1 MYPGAYVDS
10 HPDKPAVV
18 MGSSGAVQTFAELD
32 AAANRLSHVLRDAG
46 VEPGDHVAICMEN
59 HPRYLEVAWG
69 CHYAGAVYTAA
80 SSRLTSHELAYIV
93 DDCGATVF
101 ITSAHLAEPAAE
113 LVDHTPRVT
122 LRLMLDG
129 TIDGYGSYEDAV
141 AGASAEPLDTRVAGT
156 DMLYSSG
163 TTGLPKGVEKPFVAE
178 PLETTPG
185 TVTLAQQFLFGV
197 TADSVYLSPAPLYH
211 AAPLRFSMAS
221 HSLGATVVVM
231 EHFDAEQFLQLIE
244 REKVTHTQVVPT
256 MFVRLLKLPPE
267 VRDRYDLSSLKYV
280 IHAAAPCPVPVK
292 QQMIEWFGPVIHE
305 YYAGTE
311 GNGFV
316 YCNSE
321 QWLAHPGTVGL
332 PIGCTVHVVGD
343 DGEEVPRGGSGTIY
357 FESGIEFEYHN
368 DPAKTA
374 SSRHPKGWS
383 TLGDVGYV
391 DDDGFLYLT
400 DRKAY
405 LIISGGVNIYPQEA
419 ENLLVTH
426 PQVVDVAVFGVP
438 NDDFG
443 EEVKA
448 VVQPLEMPADTD
460 EAAALERELI
470 AFCRQHLA
478 DVKCPRSID
487 FRAELPR
494 HPTGKLYKRH
504 LKDEYWAASGRSI

>member
-18 MGSSGAVQTFAELD
+18 MGSTGAVQTFAELD
-32 AAANRLSHVLRDAG
+32 AAANRLSRVLRDAG
-46 VEPGDHVAICMEN
+46 VQPGDHVAICMEN

-113 LVDHTPRVT
+113 LVEHTPRVT
-122 LRLMLDG
+122 HRLMLDG
-129 TIDGYGSYEDAV
+129 TIDRYVSYEDAV
-141 AGASAEPLDTRVAGT
+141 AAASAEPLETRVAGT

-221 HSLGATVVVM
+221 HALGATVVVM

-244 REKVTHTQVVPT
+244 RDKVTHTQVVPT
-256 MFVRLLKLPPE
+256 MFVRLLKLPLE
-267 VRDRYDLSSLKYV
+267 VRDRYDLSSLQCV

-343 DGEEVPRGGSGTIY
+343 DGEEVPRGDSGTIF
-357 FESGIEFEYHN
+357 FESGMEFEYHN

-374 SSRHPKGWS
+374 GSRHPKGWS
-383 TLGDVGYV
+383 TLGDVGYL

-487 FRAELPR
+487 FRPELPR